1 MLKPTFAPGFQL
13 SVLDVVVLVLAVIGT
28 YVLGR
33 YSWWAGLIILFV
45 VGHFFL
51 FCNVFRIARKSEL
64 IWAGTF
70 EVLTAAT
77 ILWEIPGW
85 IITISS
91 SLLLTMFLVVLE
103 MRKPSYHGIF
113 WQCLNPGL
121 LEYWNAKQESET
133 PDNVDDPVTP
143 LPNSQSHD

>member
-1 MLKPTFAPGFQL
+1 MTKPVFTPGFQL
-13 SVLDVVVLVLAVIGT
+13 SVLDVVVLVIAVIGT

-70 EVLTAAT
+70 EVLTACT
-77 ILWEIPGW
+77 ILWETPGW
-85 IITISS
+85 IITIAS
-91 SLLLTMFLVVLE
+91 SLLLTTFLVVLE

-113 WQCLNPGL
+113 WQRINPGL
-121 LEYWNAKQESET
+121 LDIWNSKNEAA
-133 PDNVDDPVTP
+133 DNADDSVIP
-143 LPNSQSHD
+143 LPNSPSPD

>member
-1 MLKPTFAPGFQL
+1 MSKPPFVPGFQL
-13 SVLDVVVLVLAVIGT
+13 SVLDVVVLILAVIGT

-70 EVLTAAT
+70 EVLTAST
-77 ILWEIPGW
+77 IFLDIPGW
-85 IITISS
+85 IVTITS
-91 SLLLTMFLVVLE
+91 SLLLTTLLVVLE
-103 MRKPSYHGIF
+103 MRKPGYHGIF
-113 WQCLNPGL
+113 WQRINPRL
-121 LEYWNAKQESET
+121 HEYWNAKQEIAPPENEGAPIT
-133 PDNVDDPVTP
+133 P
-143 LPNSQSHD
+143 S

>member
-1 MLKPTFAPGFQL
+1 MPKPPFAPGFQL

-70 EVLTAAT
+70 EVLTAST
-77 ILWEIPGW
+77 IFWNIPGW
-85 IITISS
+85 IITITS
-91 SLLLTMFLVVLE
+91 SLLLTTLLVVLE
-103 MRKPSYHGIF
+103 MRKPGYHGIF
-113 WQCLNPGL
+113 WQRINPRL
-121 LEYWNAKQESET
+121 HAYWNAKQEIAPSENEGAPIT
-133 PDNVDDPVTP
+133 P
-143 LPNSQSHD
+143 S

>member
-1 MLKPTFAPGFQL
+1 MTKPAFTPGFQL
-13 SVLDVVVLVLAVIGT
+13 SVLDVVVLILAVIGT

-70 EVLTAAT
+70 ELLTAST

-85 IITISS
+85 LITIGS
-91 SLLLTMFLVVLE
+91 SLLLTTFLVILE

-113 WQCLNPGL
+113 WQRLNPDL
-121 LEYWNAKQESET
+121 LEFWNAKQESAPPENA
-133 PDNVDDPVTP
+133 DNHTTP
-143 LPNSQSHD
+143 LPNPPLPD

>member
-1 MLKPTFAPGFQL
+1 MSNPPFVPGFQL
-13 SVLDVVVLVLAVIGT
+13 SVLDVVVLILAVIGT

-51 FCNVFRIARKSEL
+51 FCNVFRIARSSEL

-77 ILWEIPGW
+77 ILYEIPGW
-85 IITISS
+85 TITIAS
-91 SLLLTMFLVVLE
+91 SLLLTLMLVWME
-103 MRKPSYHGIF
+103 MRKPGYHGVGWRLI
-113 WQCLNPGL
+113 NPKL
-121 LEYWNAKQESET
+121 LDYHKDIAPTPPHESI
-133 PDNVDDPVTP
+133 
-143 LPNSQSHD
+143 

>member
-1 MLKPTFAPGFQL
+1 MSKPTFTPGFQL
-13 SVLDVVVLVLAVIGT
+13 SVLDVVVLILAVIGT

-51 FCNVFRIARKSEL
+51 FCNIFRIARKSEL

-77 ILWEIPGW
+77 ILTEIPGW
-85 IITISS
+85 TITIVS
-91 SLLLTMFLVVLE
+91 SLLLTLLLVMLE
-103 MRKPSYHGIF
+103 MRKPSYHGIG
-113 WQCLNPGL
+113 WQRINPNL
-121 LEYWNAKQESET
+121 PAYWE
-133 PDNVDDPVTP
+133 
-143 LPNSQSHD
+143 QSKTAL